1 VDDPKVQRLPP
12 PLFKAWINCMCIAKQ
27 NGGVLPPAV
36 DIAFKLRVSEVHA
49 KDLVNRLR
57 AAELIDE
64 RDGQLE
70 MHNWN
75 GRQFNSDGSAER
87 MRRHRMKQKESHS
100 DGGSDDDVTS
110 HVTESDA
117 VTETGHMLR
126 YTEQNR
132 TEQIQTPSP
141 NVTKLSFGK
150 FDNVLLKQSE
160 HESLCVKFGAVKAN
174 EHIESLSEYVA
185 SKGKKYKSH
194 YATILTWDRMK
205 NPPPPEEPKGY
216 VYHG

>member
-1 VDDPKVQRLPP
+1 VDDPKVQRLPLI
-12 PLFKAWINCMCIAKQ
+12 LFRAWVNCMCIAKK
-27 NGGVLPPAV
+27 NGGVLPEIE
-36 DIAFKLRVSEVHA
+36 DIAYKLRVTIPRAEA
-49 KDLVNRLR
+49 FIRELR
-57 AAELIDE
+57 QASLIDVLQ
-64 RDGQLE
+64 DGRLE

-75 GRQFNSDGSAER
+75 TRQFNSDGSAER
-87 MRRHRMKQKESHS
+87 MRRHRDSIKRRNS
-100 DGGSDDDVTS
+100 DGDVTS
-110 HVTESDA
+110 HVTDSDSDD
-117 VTETGHMLR
+117 VTVPPLR

-150 FDNVLLKQSE
+150 FGNVLLKQSE
-160 HESLCVKFGAVKAN
+160 HESLFLKFGGVKAE
-174 EHIESLSEYVA
+174 EHIESLSEYIA